1 MPHVSLCA
9 ENAADMNCTLVLLIM
24 QTSIH
29 IYVFVAIDRFEVDTS
44 ELQHVEEVGLAC
56 LLCLWTAIHVLFWNK
71 RRNHQA
77 RRAEQ
82 IDDVTTASQETRI
95 FDKWVPASELDD
107 TSSIRSGVSNVSRI
121 SVGFDDD

>member
-1 MPHVSLCA
+1 
-9 ENAADMNCTLVLLIM
+9 MNCTLVLLII

-56 LLCLWTAIHVLFWNK
+56 LLCFWTAIHVLFWNK

-77 RRAEQ
+77 RRAE
-82 IDDVTTASQETRI
+82 INVTTASQETMI
-95 FDKWVPASELDD
+95 FDKWVPGSELDD
-107 TSSIRSGVSNVSRI
+107 TSSTRSGVSNVSRI
-121 SVGFDDD
+121 SLGFSDD